1 MRLLILGEA
10 WRRLPSLPAKES
22 RGRPGSLSEGVRVRQ
37 QLEEAGFQMK
47 PGLNAN
53 SRGRLLLFLTV

>member
-10 WRRLPSLPAKES
+10 WRRLPRLPAKES

-37 QLEEAGFQMK
+37 KQEEAGFQMK
-47 PGLNAN
+47 LGLNAN
-53 SRGRLLLFLTV
+53 SRGRLFLFLTV